1 MGNMVFGSRVKQL
14 RKEAGLTMEE
24 FAKELD
30 ITKSR
35 VNMWENK
42 GVVPR
47 HDVLTRVASTFNVT
61 TDYLLGYDANN
72 ADQIEDPKLE
82 YLQRGLKQMNKK
94 ELEKAEMLLKA
105 MFEDIF
111 NDDEEHNGI

>member
-14 RKEAGLTMEE
+14 RRNAGLTMDEL
-24 FAKELD
+24 AKKLD
-30 ITKSR
+30 VTKSR

-47 HDVLTRVASTFNVT
+47 HDVLTGIANLFNVT
-61 TDYLLGYDANN
+61 TDYLLGHNTDGT
-72 ADQIEDPKLE
+72 DQIEDPKLE
-82 YLQRGLKQMNKK
+82 YLQRGLKQMDKK
-94 ELEKAEMLLKA
+94 ELEKAEILLKA

-111 NDDEEHNGI
+111 NDNEEHDGI

>member
-1 MGNMVFGSRVKQL
+1 MGNMIFGSRVKQL
-14 RKEAGLTMEE
+14 RQEAGLTMDE
-24 FAKELD
+24 FAKKLD

-47 HDVLTRVASTFNVT
+47 HDVLTRVASTFSVT
-61 TDYLLGYDANN
+61 TDYLLGYDADGAN
-72 ADQIEDPKLE
+72 QPEDPKLE
-82 YLQRGLKQMNKK
+82 YLQRGLKQMDKK
-94 ELEKAEMLLKA
+94 ELEKAEILLKA